1 MSFTGPLEDRLEI
14 RELLDSYADASIRHD
29 IDDIAE
35 CWSNDSLWCFEL
47 GEFHGKEQIRKAL
60 FGLKD
65 QYGGVHRADIR
76 LYTSSLGSI
85 CVDGFSTVGR
95 SYASIFAGVSGT
107 SISSDIFGVYEDR
120 YIKLENRWL
129 FKSRHFKSLH
139 TKSFTKKI
147 RKEPVKYS
155 L

>member
-1 MSFTGPLEDRLEI
+1 MAFT
-14 RELLDSYADASIRHD
+14 A
-29 IDDIAE
+29 
-35 CWSNDSLWCFEL
+35 
-47 GEFHGKEQIRKAL
+47 
-60 FGLKD
+60 
-65 QYGGVHRADIR
+65 
-76 LYTSSLGSI
+76 
-85 CVDGFSTVGR
+85 VGR

-155 L
+155 SMIFALT